1 MTNKELIYVI
11 QQIGNE
17 KGIGTEVLFE
27 ALESALLSASKK
39 TMGVAD
45 NVRMHLDR
53 QTGALKVFARK
64 KVVEHVDDPKL
75 EISVAAAQALN
86 AEAQLDDEIEE
97 ELPPQEFGRIAAQT
111 AKQVILQRVRDA
123 ERDAIYS
130 EFIDKEGKIVRGVVH
145 RIEKRN
151 VIVELGKAEGV
162 ILEREQIPGER
173 YNPGDR
179 VRAFLLEV
187 KKTAKGPQ
195 IVLSRTHPG
204 LLARLF
210 ETEIPEIAEGI
221 VLVKAAAREPGERAK
236 VAVASTK
243 RDVDPIGACVG
254 LRGTRIQVISRELRG
269 EKIDIVEWA
278 PEPATFVA
286 RALSPAKVSS
296 VTVTEAES
304 EGDEEQRS
312 VLVVVPDNQLS
323 LAIGKRGQNARL
335 TAKLTGIRVDI
346 KSEGEVEEER
356 RRDEEERVQGREALL
371 SFPGVGPQLV
381 DRLTE
386 AGLYSPVRITR
397 AGTAALESVAGVGEA
412 KAAAILAL
420 AEQWVV
426 EHPTV
431 VRVAEPEPSLYEAEG
446 GVDGGAVA
454 DATGELRTDTPGDS
468 QGDSPGDSAD
478 TPVRGDTA
486 TSGAD

>member
-53 QTGALKVFARK
+53 QTGALRVYARK
-64 KVVEHVDDPKL
+64 KVVEQVDDSKL
-75 EISVAAAQALN
+75 EISVAEAQALN
-86 AEAQLDDEIEE
+86 ADAQLDDEIEQ

-179 VRAFLLEV
+179 VRAYLLEV

-221 VLVKAAAREPGERAK
+221 VQVKAAAREPGERAK
-236 VAVASTK
+236 VAVSSTK

-296 VTVTEAES
+296 VTVTES
-304 EGDEEQRS
+304 EIDEEQRS

-335 TAKLTGIRVDI
+335 AAKLTGIRVDI
-346 KSEGEVEEER
+346 KSEGEIEEER
-356 RRDEEERVQGREALL
+356 RREEEERVQGREALMG
-371 SFPGVGPQLV
+371 FAGVGPQLV
-381 DRLTE
+381 ERLIE
-386 AGLYSPVRITR
+386 AGLYSPPRIAR
-397 AGTAALESVAGVGEA
+397 AGIEALHAVPGVGET
-412 KAAAILAL
+412 KATAIFAL

-426 EHPTV
+426 EHPV
-431 VRVAEPEPSLYEAEG
+431 VARFAPVEPAVDEGDPAAGDASAAGEPPA
-446 GVDGGAVA
+446 VDAVNA
-454 DATGELRTDTPGDS
+454 PVPDGSTPSGTG
-468 QGDSPGDSAD
+468 
-478 TPVRGDTA
+478 
-486 TSGAD
+486 

>member
-1 MTNKELIYVI
+1 MINKELIYVI

-17 KGIGTEVLFE
+17 KGIGVEVLFE

-53 QTGALKVFARK
+53 HTGALQVFARK
-64 KVVEHVDDPKL
+64 KVVEAVGDAKL
-75 EISVAAAQALN
+75 EIRLAEARALN
-86 AEAQLDDEIEE
+86 AAAELDDEIEV
-97 ELPPQEFGRIAAQT
+97 ELAPQEFGRIAAQT

-162 ILEREQIPGER
+162 ITEREQIPGER

-179 VRAFLLEV
+179 VRAYVLEV

-195 IVLSRTHPG
+195 ILLSRTHPG
-204 LLARLF
+204 FLARLF
-210 ETEIPEIAEGI
+210 EAEIPEIAEGI
-221 VLVKAAAREPGERAK
+221 VQVRAAAREAGERAK

-254 LRGTRIQVISRELRG
+254 LRGTRIQVVSRELRG

-278 PEPATFVA
+278 AEPSTFVA

-296 VTVTEAES
+296 VTVTERVD
-304 EGDEEQRS
+304 EGEQAS

-335 TAKLTGIRVDI
+335 AAKLTGMRVDI
-346 KSEGEVEEER
+346 KSEGELEEER
-356 RRDEEERVQGREALL
+356 RRDEEERATGREAIG
-371 SFPGVGPQLV
+371 SFAGVGPQMV

-386 AGLYSPVRITR
+386 AGLFSPARIVR
-397 AGTAALESVAGVGEA
+397 GGLEALEAVPGLGDK
-412 KAAAILAL
+412 KAEAILQAAVDWL
-420 AEQWVV
+420 AE
-426 EHPTV
+426 HPPIT
-431 VRVAEPEPSLYEAEG
+431 EAELGADEAMVEAAPADQG
-446 GVDGGAVA
+446 GVDDGPRAEAG
-454 DATGELRTDTPGDS
+454 
-468 QGDSPGDSAD
+468 
-478 TPVRGDTA
+478 
-486 TSGAD
+486 